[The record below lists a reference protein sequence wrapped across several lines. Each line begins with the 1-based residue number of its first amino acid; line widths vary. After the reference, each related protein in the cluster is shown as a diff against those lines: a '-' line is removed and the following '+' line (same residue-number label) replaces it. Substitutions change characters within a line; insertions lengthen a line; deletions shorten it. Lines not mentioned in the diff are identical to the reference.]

1 LKNQKASPFFAPHA
15 PKSHLLAT
23 PGGHISRVKDID
35 ETPKSS
41 VPGAAFNLINGIVG
55 AGIVGIPY
63 AMNQCSLTLGIF
75 MVIFFAVLTG
85 EFINTV
91 LDML

>member
-15 PKSHLLAT
+15 PKSHLLTT